1 MHKSPSMPLMCGS
14 SQPGS
19 KPLARFAGGVRSA
32 SANCLPSLVAASLTS
47 SHDSPAGG
55 RWGRGGDMAEL
66 VEGAYTVVPMN
77 TLIKCSAAH
86 TFPMSLLSDGSG
98 DADEDD
104 ARSMALCLA
113 SPFSDEEPKKETQE
127 LQRLVR
133 RVSYAST
140 TFARRRK
147 WAQVLRRRKFEH
159 QDLEVV

>member
-1 MHKSPSMPLMCGS
+1 
-14 SQPGS
+14 
-19 KPLARFAGGVRSA
+19 
-32 SANCLPSLVAASLTS
+32 
-47 SHDSPAGG
+47 
-55 RWGRGGDMAEL
+55 MAEL
-66 VEGAYTVVPMN
+66 VEGGAYTVVPMN

-147 WAQVLRRRKFEH
+147 WAQVLRRRKFET
-159 QDLEVV
+159 QNVEEA